1 MTVGE
6 MFFGVVFFFVL
17 FAALWI
23 FIGIFADIFH
33 RHDLSG
39 PIKALWVLVLV
50 LFPLIGAL
58 GYIILRPK
66 RDEEDV
72 AMIADY
78 ESKRATHQ
86 PISAADEI
94 VKLSQLHEDGG
105 LSDAEFARLKQ
116 QAM

>member
-39 PIKALWVLVLV
+39 PVKALWVLGLV
-50 LFPLIGAL
+50 IFPIL
-58 GYIILRPK
+58 GGLTYILLRPK
-66 RDEEDV
+66 RDEEDI

-78 ESKRATHQ
+78 ESKRASRQ

-94 VKLSQLHEDGG
+94 VKLSQLHQDGG